1 MKVQVP
7 GSFVLFSIAF
17 VLVGM
22 VTTIELP
29 CPLSHGTGIIAAAQD
44 LRAESIKSELI
55 SMKKTFRFTACGTA
69 VPSIK
74 YTYAVDMLLTNESTE
89 PRQGSVLISFNPRF
103 GMGQHLVLEGGGGE
117 DPILVEGPAPSV
129 LLPTYVDV
137 PAGGTEN
144 VERVLSFIDDAYN
157 IPSGVQADPHGV
169 TVEEGNDI
177 PDPTCSETG
186 KVPFVKWLEVKIL
199 GMVLK

>member
-1 MKVQVP
+1 MKAKPPVP
-7 GSFVLFSIAF
+7 FMLFSIAF

-22 VTTIELP
+22 LTTLELP
-29 CPLSHGTGIIAAAQD
+29 CPLSHGTGIIVAAQD
-44 LRAESIKSELI
+44 LRAESVESELI
-55 SMKKTFRFTACGTA
+55 GMKETFRFTACGKS

-89 PRQGSVLISFNPRF
+89 PSQGSVLISFNPRF
-103 GMGQHLVLEGGGGE
+103 GSGQHLVLEGGGGE
-117 DPILVEGPAPSV
+117 DPILVEGPAPSSLV
-129 LLPTYVDV
+129 PTYVDV
-137 PAGGTEN
+137 PAGGTKN
-144 VERVLSFIDDAYN
+144 VAWVLSFIDDAYA

-169 TVEEGNDI
+169 TVEEGHDT

-186 KVPFVKWLEVKIL
+186 KVPFIKWLEVKTL